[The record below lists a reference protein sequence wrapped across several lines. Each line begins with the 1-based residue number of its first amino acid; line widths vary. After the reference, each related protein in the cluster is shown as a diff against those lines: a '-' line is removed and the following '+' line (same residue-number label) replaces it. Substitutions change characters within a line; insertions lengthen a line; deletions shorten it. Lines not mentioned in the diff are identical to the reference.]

1 MLLDNERVYSTSD
14 DVRRGFMSQENRHYL
29 FYNIGESDDGDGR
42 GGYRS
47 KIRHSLSHDPGELGR
62 LLIFFLLMSM
72 REVEIGLKP
81 ASLLHINMVGYTFS
95 TKGYLNKIF
104 QGVW

>member
-14 DVRRGFMSQENRHYL
+14 DVRRGLMSQENRHYL

-47 KIRHSLSHDPGELGR
+47 KIRHSLSHDPGELG
-62 LLIFFLLMSM
+62 I
-72 REVEIGLKP
+72 LK
-81 ASLLHINMVGYTFS
+81 SKSTSSVINNYITPIVTIS
-95 TKGYLNKIF
+95 TTYI
-104 QGVW
+104 